1 MCFKGKCTVSQERQR
16 LGKKKKIFKS
26 WKRHLEKMAFQVL
39 KTNMTLISRGGMGPF
54 RWEKEHEQKA
64 QKMEMIRH
72 TYRAA
77 NHSHLLK

>member
-1 MCFKGKCTVSQERQR
+1 
-16 LGKKKKIFKS
+16 
-26 WKRHLEKMAFQVL
+26 MAFQVL

-77 NHSHLLK
+77 NHSDLLK